1 MVKIISWNINGARG
15 KSMNLLNSD
24 KTFNTQCNL
33 ANLLETENPD
43 IICLNETKCQELHT
57 DAFDVLPFK
66 YKSWNCSTVKK
77 GYSGVAILS
86 NIKFNILGSIP
97 TLPND
102 DEGRSLV
109 VEFDTFILTHVYTP
123 NSGSKIDYRQN
134 IWNQAI
140 YQYLNIGLDMEKPI
154 IYCGDLNVVHT
165 ELDIYNPQYLK
176 EGRMAGTIAFERDD
190 FTQLLD
196 LGYLD
201 IWRYL
206 HPNEKQWTWWNPRV
220 KARDRD
226 IGWRLDYFLIRK
238 KDLNIVVD
246 STIHNNI
253 MGSDHC
259 PISLVLN
266 I

>member
-15 KSMNLLNSD
+15 KSMDLLNPD
-24 KTFNTQCNL
+24 KTFNSESNL
-33 ANLLETENPD
+33 GKLIATEKPD
-43 IICLNETKCQELHT
+43 IVCFNETKCQELHT
-57 DAFDVLPFK
+57 KLFDVLPFK
-66 YKSWNCSTVKK
+66 YQTWNCSTIKK
-77 GYSGVAILS
+77 GYSGVAIVS
-86 NIKFNILGSIP
+86 NMEFKVLGSIP

-109 VEFDTFILTHVYTP
+109 VEFGSFILTHVYTP
-123 NSGSKIDYRQN
+123 NSGTKMDYRQN

-140 YQYLNIGLDMEKPI
+140 YQYFKIGLDMEKPI

-165 ELDIYNPQYLK
+165 EMDIYNPKYLK
-176 EGRMAGTIAFERDD
+176 EGKMAGTLPFERNDL
-190 FTQLLD
+190 TQLLE

-201 IWRYL
+201 IWRHL
-206 HPNEKQWTWWNPRV
+206 HPNDKQWTWWNPRV
-220 KARDRD
+220 KARQRD
-226 IGWRLDYFLIRK
+226 IGWRIDYFLIRQ
-238 KDLNIVVD
+238 KDLDIVVD

-259 PISLVLN
+259 PISLVIN